1 MSISNEQTVIERCSI
16 CGKRIAVEE
25 VIKVISVFFK
35 RRFSSYCQEC
45 AADVVRREKS
55 FPIISGASGILIFSV
70 GLGAVFAAFNLP
82 ALARIM
88 LVCSCLPSGFA
99 FLWFSYE
106 LKQRIF
112 SIKEQIQKL
121 AAK

>member
-1 MSISNEQTVIERCSI
+1 MSFSTEQTSIDRCSN
-16 CGKRIAVEE
+16 CSKRIAVEE
-25 VIKVISVFFK
+25 VIKVTSLFAQK
-35 RRFSSYCQEC
+35 KFSSYCQDC

-55 FPIISGASGILIFSV
+55 FPIISGASGLLILLL
-70 GLGAVFAAFNLP
+70 GLGAIFAAFNLP
-82 ALARIM
+82 TLSRLM
-88 LVCSCLPSGFA
+88 LVCLCLPSGFA

-112 SIKEQIQKL
+112 FIREQLQEL